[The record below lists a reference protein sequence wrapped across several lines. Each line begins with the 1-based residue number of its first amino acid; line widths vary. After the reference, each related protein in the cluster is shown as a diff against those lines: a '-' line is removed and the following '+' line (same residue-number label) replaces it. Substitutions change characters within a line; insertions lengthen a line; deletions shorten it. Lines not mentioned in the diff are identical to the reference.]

1 MLTEETE
8 SYRVHTAIVAE
19 PTYMLKVSEE
29 YFKKLMS
36 ENFEKELNDK
46 LEYLIKLP
54 MFKDCIKD
62 KLSISHFAR
71 NIELSEYK

>member
-1 MLTEETE
+1 MLTEEIE

-19 PTYMLKVSEE
+19 PTYMLKVDQD
-29 YFKKLMS
+29 YFKRLMS

-71 NIELSEYK
+71 NIEIHGYK